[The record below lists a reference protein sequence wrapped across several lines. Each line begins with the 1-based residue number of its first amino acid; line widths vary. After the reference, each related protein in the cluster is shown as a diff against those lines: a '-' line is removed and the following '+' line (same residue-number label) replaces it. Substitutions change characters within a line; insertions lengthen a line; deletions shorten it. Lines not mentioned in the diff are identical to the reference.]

1 MLQAL
6 TGFVVIGVVIGA
18 GWLLARF
25 GVVGERANV
34 TLNRVAFFAASP
46 ALLFTVLAR
55 ADLRVVF
62 SGFLL
67 VQVGSAVLVMLL
79 FLLASRTLFR
89 LPAADAAVGV
99 FSSGYINANNIG
111 LPVAMYVIGD
121 SQYVAPIILVQL
133 LVFAPVL
140 LTILDASTVGRVSI
154 GRVLSGPVRNPII
167 LGSLLG
173 VIVALLGWTPPPIV
187 MEPLK
192 LLGGAAIPLMLLA
205 FGISLRGQRPLA
217 AAAPRRAILVA
228 SALKA
233 VVMPL
238 AAYVI
243 GALILRLDA
252 ELVAA
257 ATITAALPTAQNLTN
272 YSVRYDRGVILARDT
287 VLVTTVAAIPVILV
301 ATLLLHPLGR

>member
-6 TGFVVIGVVIGA
+6 TGFVVIGAVVAA

-55 ADLRVVF
+55 ADLSVVF

-67 VQVGSAVLVMLL
+67 VQVTSAVLVMLL
-79 FLLASRTLFR
+79 FLVASRTLFR

-99 FSSGYINANNIG
+99 FSAGYINANNIG
-111 LPVAMYVIGD
+111 LPVATYVIGD

-133 LVFAPVL
+133 LVLAPVL
-140 LTILDASTVGRVSI
+140 LTVLDASTVGRVSV
-154 GRVLSGPVRNPII
+154 GRILSGPVRNPII

-173 VIVALLGWTPPPIV
+173 VIVALFGWTPPPIV
-187 MEPLK
+187 LEPLK

-217 AAAPRRAILVA
+217 VAAPRRAILTA

-233 VVMPL
+233 VGMPL
-238 AAYVI
+238 AAYAI
-243 GALILRLDA
+243 AALVLRLPA

-257 ATITAALPTAQNLTN
+257 ATITAALPTAQNMTN

-287 VLVTTVAAIPVILV
+287 VLVTTVAAIPVILL
-301 ATLLLHPLGR
+301 ATLLLRP